1 MKVLKSH
8 RDPYFLRWNQEDW
21 AIWGRP
27 SSLATFDY
35 VSIEIMQRGD
45 VTQES
50 EQWLKKNAD
59 QNFDLLGSLRVSIPR
74 DGMISPLILVSTK
87 HSYWAPFVGKNFW
100 STIPFVIQTGNNRY
114 RVAVDNGYT
123 HISSICLGANIDPPV
138 WNYLQRELK
147 RPPNEKIAVS
157 KEYVSRYTGD
167 KLL

>member
-50 EQWLKKNAD
+50 EP
-59 QNFDLLGSLRVSIPR
+59 VS
-74 DGMISPLILVSTK
+74 
-87 HSYWAPFVGKNFW
+87 
-100 STIPFVIQTGNNRY
+100 
-114 RVAVDNGYT
+114 YT
-123 HISSICLGANIDPPV
+123 HLTLPTKA
-138 WNYLQRELK
+138 
-147 RPPNEKIAVS
+147 
-157 KEYVSRYTGD
+157 
-167 KLL
+167 